1 MSARNDWRDERVLVL
16 MPTTRDAERAV
27 ALLSEVGVRSSV
39 CADLAGICREL
50 RVAAGAVLLTEEA
63 LLQDAVGQLAE
74 ALRDQPP
81 WSAIPILVLAR
92 EGARDSGARSRLER
106 FRNAIVV
113 ERPVRTRTL
122 VSVVHSAL
130 RGRRQQ
136 HEIRDAIAARE
147 RQTAALLAHDASM
160 RFALSA
166 GKLGSWELELATQT
180 LECSALFKA
189 HYGRRAA
196 ESLSY
201 LELRESVLP
210 QDEARVL
217 AALEHSLATAADY
230 DQEHGIRWPDASEHW
245 VLIRG
250 RVAYDDAGKPVR
262 MVGISLDVTDRKRMV
277 AALQESREELARQA
291 NQLRAA
297 DLRKDEFLATLAHEL
312 RNPLAPIRT
321 GLELL
326 SVDPPVEVVA
336 RTQAVMRRQLRHMVR
351 LIDDLLDVSRITRGK
366 LGLKRT
372 QVTLREV
379 VDAAVEAS
387 RPLIE
392 EGGHTLQVSLPEEP
406 AWLDADL
413 TRIAQ
418 VVSNLLNNSSKYTP
432 HGGRI
437 ELSAHRDGSQ
447 IELEVRDNGRGI
459 PPERLEDVFEMFSQV
474 SRTLDRA
481 AQGGL
486 GIGLALVR
494 RLVEMHGGT
503 VRAWS
508 GGPGTGSTFTVRLPE
523 VARENAALPPESEQP
538 RALLRQRI
546 LVVDDNEDAAELLSA
561 MLQRAGHEVSTAA
574 DGPQALAEAAA
585 IGPEVII
592 LDIGMPAMSGYEVAR
607 ALRQQP
613 RFAETT
619 LIALTGWGSKQ
630 DKGKALDAG
639 FDHHLTKPVSMT
651 ELQRV
656 LGLLA
661 DRAGDSRMGTGSPA
675 AKSRGNG
682 RAR

>member
-1 MSARNDWRDERVLVL
+1 
-16 MPTTRDAERAV
+16 MPTTRDAERAT
-27 ALLSEVGVRSSV
+27 ALLGEVGVHSSV
-39 CADLAGICREL
+39 CADLAAICREL
-50 RVAAGAVLLTEEA
+50 NVGAGAVLLTEDA
-63 LLQDAVGQLAE
+63 LLNDAVGQMAE
-74 ALRDQPP
+74 ALRAQPA
-81 WSAIPILVLAR
+81 WSAIPILVIAR
-92 EGARDSGARSRLER
+92 EGARDPGARLLLEQ
-106 FRNAIVV
+106 FTHAIVI

-130 RGRRQQ
+130 RSRRQQ
-136 HEIRDAIAARE
+136 HEVRDAVAGRE

-166 GKLGSWELELATQT
+166 GKLGSWELDLATQT
-180 LECSALFKA
+180 LQSSAIFKA
-189 HYGRRAA
+189 NYGRGAD

-201 LELRESVLP
+201 VELRESVLP

-217 AALEHSLATAADY
+217 AALEHSLTTGADY

-250 RVAYDDAGKPVR
+250 RVAYNDAGTPVR
-262 MVGISLDVTDRKRMV
+262 MIGISLDVTDRKRMV
-277 AALQESREELARQA
+277 AALEESRQELARQA
-291 NQLRAA
+291 KQLRAA

-326 SVDPPVEVVA
+326 SVSPPVEVAA

-372 QVTLREV
+372 PVTLREV
-379 VDAAVEAS
+379 VDAAIEAS

-392 EGGHTLQVSLPEEP
+392 EGGHLLHVSLPDEP

-413 TRIAQ
+413 TRLAQ

-437 ELSAHRDGSQ
+437 ELSAHRDGSL
-447 IELEVRDNGRGI
+447 IEVQVRDNGRGI

-474 SRTLDRA
+474 SRTLDRS

-508 GGPGTGSTFTVRLPE
+508 SGLGTGSTFTVRLPE
-523 VARENAALPPESEQP
+523 VARENVALSLPAAQP
-538 RALLRQRI
+538 TAAPRQRI

-561 MLQRAGHEVSTAA
+561 MLRRAGHEVSTAA
-574 DGPQALAEAAA
+574 DGPQALTEAAA
-585 IGPEVII
+585 VRPEVII
-592 LDIGMPAMSGYEVAR
+592 LDIGMPLMSGYEVAR

-613 RFAETT
+613 RFADTT

-630 DKGKALDAG
+630 DKSKALDAG
-639 FDHHLTKPVSMT
+639 FDHHLTKPVSTT
-651 ELQRV
+651 ELERV

-661 DRAGDSRMGTGSPA
+661 DRV
-675 AKSRGNG
+675 GNG
-682 RAR
+682 RAALS